1 MSLSSIIMAAGKGK
15 RMNSSIPKVLH
26 KVAGKPMIEH
36 ILNIPFQ
43 LKAFPIVVVIGHNG
57 EEVEKF
63 LSTLPENTEVVWQ
76 DKLLGTGD
84 AVMRALPS
92 VKNRSEHVLVLCGDT
107 PLLTLQTVRHLVDSH
122 LERKPACTILTA
134 KIDNPAG
141 YGRVIRD
148 EDGFVVKIVEDV
160 DATKEEKQVNEVN
173 AGVYVFDVNLLEEGL
188 ESLDS
193 SNNQNEYYL
202 PEVINYFVTKG
213 YRVDAVKAKNAEEI
227 RGVNSR
233 TELYH
238 ANKAFFMR
246 KAYEL
251 MESGVTIID
260 PQNTYIE
267 ADVSIGKD
275 TIVYPNTYLQGF
287 TVIGSNC
294 EIGPNSF
301 IRDCKI
307 GDGVVFVGSYAIES
321 EVSDQTK
328 VGPFAYLRPG
338 TKVGKNAKVGTF
350 VEIKNTEVGDFSK
363 VPHLS
368 YIGDAHIGQ
377 NVNIGAGTITCN
389 YDGVKKHKT
398 VIEDEAFVGSDTI
411 MVAPLKV
418 GKGAYTAAGSVL
430 TEDVPPY
437 SLGIARTRQENK
449 EGWVKRKSLK
459 KEVTDGE
466 G

>member
-1 MSLSSIIMAAGKGK
+1 MSLASIIMAAGKGK

-43 LKAFPIVVVIGHNG
+43 LNASPIVVVIGHNG
-57 EEVEKF
+57 EEVERF
-63 LSTLPENTEVVWQ
+63 LATLQKKTEVVWQ

-84 AVMRALPS
+84 AVKRALPF

-107 PLLTLQTVRHLVDSH
+107 PLLTLQTVRHLVESH
-122 LERKPACTILTA
+122 FERKPACTVLTA

-141 YGRVIRD
+141 YGRVVRD
-148 EDGFVVKIVEDV
+148 EDGFVVRVVEDV
-160 DATKEEKQVNEVN
+160 DATNEEKQIKEVN
-173 AGVYVFDVNLLEEGL
+173 AGVYVFDINLLEEGL
-188 ESLDS
+188 DNLSS
-193 SNNQNEYYL
+193 SNNQKEYYL
-202 PEVINYFVTKG
+202 PEVISYFVKKG

-233 TELYH
+233 TELYL
-238 ANKAFFMR
+238 ANKAFFIR

-251 MESGVTIID
+251 MEAGVTIID

-267 ADVSIGKD
+267 ADVLIGKD
-275 TIVYPNTYLQGF
+275 TIIYPNTYIQGF

-307 GDGVVFVGSYAIES
+307 GDEVIFVGSYAVES
-321 EVSDQTK
+321 EVSDQTR

-338 TKVGKNAKVGTF
+338 TKVGKHAKVGTF
-350 VEIKNTEVGDFSK
+350 VELKNARVGDFSK

-368 YIGDAHIGQ
+368 YIGDADIGQ

-389 YDGVKKHKT
+389 YDGIKKHKT
-398 VIEDEAFVGSDTI
+398 IIEDEAFVGSDTI